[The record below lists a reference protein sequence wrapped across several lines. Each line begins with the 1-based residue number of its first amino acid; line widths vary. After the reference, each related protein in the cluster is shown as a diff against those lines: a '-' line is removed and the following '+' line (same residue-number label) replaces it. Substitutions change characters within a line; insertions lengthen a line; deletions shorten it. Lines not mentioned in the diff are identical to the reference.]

1 MLGRTA
7 NTLPGTT
14 IDSCILQRDCCTLG
28 TSGCIMHGAYDIA
41 VFASLSAGAV
51 VLLLEIVRLRGQL
64 RVADKQVQEA
74 LKESK
79 NERERLIGVLAAV
92 QSEKVQVQLGLMT
105 DSELRKKNEELAAL
119 KASFQSSD

>member
-1 MLGRTA
+1 
-7 NTLPGTT
+7 
-14 IDSCILQRDCCTLG
+14 
-28 TSGCIMHGAYDIA
+28 MHGAYDIA

>member
-1 MLGRTA
+1 
-7 NTLPGTT
+7 
-14 IDSCILQRDCCTLG
+14 
-28 TSGCIMHGAYDIA
+28 MHGAYDIA

-74 LKESK
+74 QKEAK

>member
-1 MLGRTA
+1 
-7 NTLPGTT
+7 
-14 IDSCILQRDCCTLG
+14 
-28 TSGCIMHGAYDIA
+28 MHGAYDIA
-41 VFASLSAGAV
+41 VFTSLSAGAV
-51 VLLLEIVRLRGQL
+51 VLLLEIMRLRGQL
-64 RVADKQVQEA
+64 KVADRQVQEA

-105 DSELRKKNEELAAL
+105 DSDLRKKNEELAAL

>member
-1 MLGRTA
+1 
-7 NTLPGTT
+7 
-14 IDSCILQRDCCTLG
+14 
-28 TSGCIMHGAYDIA
+28 MHGAYDIA

-64 RVADKQVQEA
+64 RVADKQVQQAQKEA
-74 LKESK
+74 K